1 MRAQAMQT
9 ASAGPAATITN
20 STAPTTST
28 SPLGPSRLRTSHDFL
43 ENYANCLQSDLADFY
58 FDWLEMGH
66 YCGYAWEKIKDRLE
80 KFGSWDLE
88 AINGQK
94 PALEPA
100 TDILVRDTNYPMF
113 LNAAFSEVL
122 FVLTDQPWMNFGK
135 YEENQVNANFCLV
148 SPAQYHPATAAQLM
162 CPGSPIQRKNFYT
175 RWSNH
180 KWEPK
185 WNSLMNARALHLN
198 KMYYDTVEEHMRDS
212 PDSRIRVQEV
222 VEHYLK
228 ITREMP
234 EIQKQYDRVFR
245 TCLMLGF
252 VGPYMGKRAYAGYDE
267 AMPDILQGEREMEEL
282 RAEHEQGDM
291 EAGSDYED

>member
-9 ASAGPAATITN
+9 ASAGPATITN

-162 CPGSPIQRKNFYT
+162 CPGSPIQRKNFYI